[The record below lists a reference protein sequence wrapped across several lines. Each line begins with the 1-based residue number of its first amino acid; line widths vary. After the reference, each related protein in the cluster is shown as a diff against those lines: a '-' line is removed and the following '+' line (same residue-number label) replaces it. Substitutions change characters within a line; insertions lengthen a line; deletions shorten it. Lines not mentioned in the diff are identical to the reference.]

1 MKEQNM
7 LDSPKERR
15 DDHIKNVRFVFGATA
30 ELYYELWGEFFHLA
44 VFEEGDDLADF
55 NAALERTHERYFN
68 KIRGAEAGRILELAC
83 GGGALS
89 AWMAERTRAEV
100 VGLDISDVQLARARK
115 RLASAQHTN
124 LRFIEHDIMRIA
136 DLDEAPFDAGIY
148 LDAACYLPDKR
159 SALQG
164 IATQFSP
171 GARLLL
177 VDWCRAEHPTDLQE
191 EMILKPFNR
200 YWSIPGMETIS
211 GYERD
216 FEAAGFR
223 IIELEDLSASV
234 APGWERG
241 YQAANRALAEP
252 TTSAQLLAMAASAVK
267 YGTRAVQFAKE
278 QFYAAVF
285 AKIAADAGVLRY
297 VSFLV
302 ERL

>member
-1 MKEQNM
+1 MTWPT
-7 LDSPKERR
+7 LTPRLS
-15 DDHIKNVRFVFGATA
+15 
-30 ELYYELWGEFFHLA
+30 
-44 VFEEGDDLADF
+44 
-55 NAALERTHERYFN
+55 ERTSGISRRFAAQRLREFSNSHAVAARSPHGWLSERGL
-68 KIRGAEAGRILELAC
+68 K
-83 GGGALS
+83 LS
-89 AWMAERTRAEV
+89 AWIYQTC
-100 VGLDISDVQLARARK
+100 SSRARK
-115 RLASAQHTN
+115 RLANAQHMN

-136 DLDEAPFDAGIY
+136 DLNETPFDAGIY

-159 SALQG
+159 SALEG
-164 IATQFSP
+164 IATQFRP

-191 EMILKPFNR
+191 EMILDPFNR

-211 GYERD
+211 GYERG

-234 APGWERG
+234 VPGWERG